1 MFFKFS
7 TANFSLNLKKNT
19 CCFIYIK
26 VKLLVIYEFVIV
38 CPPLNIFIT
47 FTYLFWV
54 LLVTPVG
61 GAHMLQLTCGGQRT
75 IFGSWSLLSR
85 WSKGQVTGLGSNHLY
100 PLIHLSSPVSPTEP
114 SVLSVHREPLQLAM
128 QFPLKPTLFPRVW
141 WVPLLIFSLQIVCFL
156 FWSRRV

>member
-61 GAHMLQLTCGGQRT
+61 GGTHATAHMWR
-75 IFGSWSLLSR
+75 
-85 WSKGQVTGLGSNHLY
+85 SKNN
-100 PLIHLSSPVSPTEP
+100 
-114 SVLSVHREPLQLAM
+114 
-128 QFPLKPTLFPRVW
+128 
-141 WVPLLIFSLQIVCFL
+141 
-156 FWSRRV
+156 FW